1 MFQKNKHT
9 FISITFS
16 FALALM
22 LFAPFTAPKA
32 EAIDL
37 SKAIPGVGKEVVS
50 LAASCLAG
58 VGSSLAAAKLKTK
71 LDAAT
76 YAVPSS
82 DENSFAGS
90 VVGTTI
96 KGYCLD
102 AVAIQLSKLA
112 LKKFTESTVNWIN
125 TGFKGSPLYVKNP
138 ASFFKSIADDEVANL
153 SISIQGAGS
162 PFGKDLARNLLLSY
176 KQTLDSSVKYNL
188 DQLTGTNIENYNV
201 NFSVG
206 GWDTWLVQT
215 QLPQNNPL
223 GATFVASDYL
233 SQKLSGTAQ
242 SKADEV
248 KEEISQGMGF
258 MGIKKC
264 VEPKTYEDPP
274 QGWSIEDANAIIQ
287 NPSSSVSEVTEALS
301 ELDMYVCKRWETQT
315 PGNVIASKLNLDLGT
330 GTRQAEL
337 SDQLNESVA
346 AIFDALTSQL
356 INKGLSALDG
366 GDSSVDTTGN
376 GGYGSNTS
384 SGTVISASNTA
395 GQWYNSSNTTTMNYW
410 SEIDPQITLENSYI
424 DKLTTQRDVI
434 TNQLIPKIYELD
446 YCTPGPRPDWYT
458 SAQEIVRQSETSVS
472 ESYSVANAL
481 QFVYDYLDLTLN
493 RGILGEMPENNPS
506 PFLMILNNT
515 LDGYKQ
521 NIDNAWFSNNA
532 LLQLPTINSININ
545 EYKSLETYQND
556 VSNINDEI
564 TEARGIIAKLNYLKG
579 QITPIPNPNQ
589 GNVLT
594 PAQQDTIKQ
603 MDQVLAQ
610 IEPLF
615 ATSQVVSATESK
627 TSTLI
632 SKTQYIGDANSG
644 LIKECVSE
652 VAQMPSSGLSNKMI
666 RFPYPANLL
675 SSAIQSQYPSQPVTY
690 SPTDQVSVRTSFWGQ
705 TITKDERIG
714 PSFAVPLLY
723 YGYDSANQTQCP
735 INPFTDQIVHISQ
748 RFTLTQCAN
757 TAAFENFIHVY

>member
-9 FISITFS
+9 LISITFS

-22 LFAPFTAPKA
+22 LFAPFTARKA
-32 EAIDL
+32 EALDL
-37 SKAIPGVGKEVVS
+37 NKAIPGVGKEVVS
-50 LAASCLAG
+50 AAASCLAG
-58 VGSSLAAAKLKTK
+58 VGGALAVAKLKAK
-71 LDAAT
+71 LDSAT
-76 YAVPSS
+76 LSVPSS

-90 VVGTTI
+90 VVGSTI

-112 LKKFTESTVNWIN
+112 LKKFTESTVKWIN

-188 DQLTGTNIENYNV
+188 DQLTGTNIENYNL

-242 SKADEV
+242 SKADELRD
-248 KEEISQGMGF
+248 EISQGMGF

-264 VEPKTYEDPP
+264 AEPQGYEDPP
-274 QGWSIEDANAIIQ
+274 QGWSLEEANGIIQ
-287 NPSSSVSEVTEALS
+287 NPNSDISDVTNALA
-301 ELDMYVCKRWETQT
+301 DVNRYVCTRWETQT

-356 INKGLSALDG
+356 INKGLSTLDG
-366 GDSSVDTTGN
+366 GDASVEVAGN
-376 GGYGSNTS
+376 GGFGNNTS
-384 SGTVISASNTA
+384 PGTVISTSNTA
-395 GQWYNSSNTTTMNYW
+395 GQWYNSSSTPTMNYW
-410 SEIDPQITLENSYI
+410 SDIDPQITLENSYI
-424 DKLTTQRDVI
+424 DKFTTQRDVI

-458 SAQEIVRQSETSVS
+458 GAQEIVRQSETSVS

-481 QFVYDYLDLTLN
+481 QFVYDYLDLTLS
-493 RGILGEMPENNPS
+493 RGIVGEMPENNPS

-515 LDGYKQ
+515 IDGYKQ

-545 EYKSLETYQND
+545 EYKSLETHQND
-556 VSNINDEI
+556 VSSINDEI
-564 TEARGIIAKLNYLKG
+564 TEARGVVAKLNYIKG
-579 QITPIPNPNQ
+579 QVASIPNPNQ

-594 PAQQDTIKQ
+594 PSQQDTVKQ

-610 IEPLF
+610 IQPLF
-615 ATSQVVSATESK
+615 ATPQVISATESK

-632 SKTQYIGDANSG
+632 SKVQYIGNTSTG
-644 LIKECVSE
+644 LIKECVTE
-652 VAQMPSSGLSNKMI
+652 FAQMSSNGLSNKMI
-666 RFPYPANLL
+666 RFPYPTNLL
-675 SSAIQSQYPSQPVTY
+675 SPTIQAQYPAQAVTY
-690 SPTDQVSVRTSFWGQ
+690 STVDQVSIHPYFWGGTTVKQ
-705 TITKDERIG
+705 ERMG

-735 INPFTDQIVHISQ
+735 INPLADQIIHISQ

-757 TAAFENFIHVY
+757 TAAFENLIQIY